1 MTAPKITFI
10 GAGNMASAIIKGL
23 LAKGYSASQLSA
35 SCPEPAQLEALASEF
50 GIATSTDNTVHI
62 QDADIVV
69 LAVKPQI
76 MQAVC
81 EGVRDIV
88 QARQPLIVSIAAGLS
103 STQIDQFLGG
113 GLPVVRV
120 MPNTPAQVGCGAT
133 GMFANARVSTKQREQ
148 AEAIFRAVGI
158 VEWFED
164 EQQLHAVTALS
175 GSGPAY
181 GFLFIEAL
189 ETAGV
194 ACGLNADQARRLAIQ
209 TLAGAAKLA
218 AESDL
223 PPSELKRRVMSPG
236 GTTERAI
243 RTFEAEGFEA
253 MVRKAVEAAWIRG
266 YELAGETP
274 PRSGA
279 D

>member
-1 MTAPKITFI
+1 MTAPHITFI

-23 LAKGYSASQLSA
+23 LAKGFAADQISA
-35 SCPEPAQLEALASEF
+35 SCPEPAQLDTLSREY
-50 GIATSTDNTVHI
+50 GIGTSTDNTAFTA
-62 QDADIVV
+62 QADIVI
-69 LAVKPQI
+69 LAVKPQV
-76 MQAVC
+76 MAPVC
-81 EGVRDIV
+81 EGLVDTV
-88 QARQPLIVSIAAGLS
+88 QQRRPLIISIAAGLS
-103 STQIDQFLGG
+103 SGQIDQFLGG

-133 GMFANARVSTKQREQ
+133 GMFANAQVSPEQRSQ

-189 ETAGV
+189 EDAAV
-194 ACGLNADQARRLAIQ
+194 SCGLNADQARRLAIQ

-223 PPSELKRRVMSPG
+223 PPGELKRRVMSPG
-236 GTTERAI
+236 GTTEQAI
-243 RTFEAEGFEA
+243 RTFEAGGFEA
-253 MVRKAVEAAWIRG
+253 LVRKAVQAAWRRG
-266 YELAGETP
+266 FELAGDVP
-274 PRSGA
+274 PEPGA
-279 D
+279 Q